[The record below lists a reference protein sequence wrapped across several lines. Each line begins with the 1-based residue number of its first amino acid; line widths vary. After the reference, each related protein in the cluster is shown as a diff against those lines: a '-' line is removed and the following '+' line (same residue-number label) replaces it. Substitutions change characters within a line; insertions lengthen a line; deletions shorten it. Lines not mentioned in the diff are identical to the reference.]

1 MEFTEEKVK
10 VSQHKQWI
18 LDKAM
23 EIDMEP
29 LRHLHLPEDYRHQ
42 GWVYAL
48 TNPVMPGLF
57 KIGMTTSDPEVRAK
71 EISQGTGIPMPFEVA
86 KAYYSENPREDE
98 AEIHLYLDDFRV
110 SQIREFFKC
119 DLETL
124 EEAASA
130 CGLDERGTSIE
141 ILADKYD
148 VFCFDKRSGLDLD
161 DLFQELGIEVFGDPV
176 ATAEAMIRLSTR
188 FIKTYTL
195 NGSSVIFDENKTKRI
210 IQGLA
215 QSFEAYLEEHP
226 EERNKPGL
234 FHLPI

>member
-1 MEFTEEKVK
+1 MEFSEGKVK

-29 LRHLHLPEDYRHQ
+29 LRHMDLPDGFRNQ

-57 KIGMTTSDPEVRAK
+57 KIGMTTSDPGIRAK

-86 KAYYSENPREDE
+86 KAYCSDNPREDE
-98 AEIHLYLDDFRV
+98 AEIHSYLDDFRV
-110 SQIREFFKC
+110 SQNREFFKC

-130 CGLDERGTSIE
+130 CGLDERGSSIE

-148 VFCFDKRSGLDLD
+148 VFCFDKRRNLDLVE
-161 DLFQELGIEVFGDPV
+161 LFDELGIEVFGDYV

-195 NGSSVIFDENKTKRI
+195 NGSSVIFHENKTKRI

-215 QSFEAYLEEHP
+215 QSYEAYLNEHP

-234 FHLPI
+234 FHMPI